1 MDRRAP
7 AAKPAPPFATIFR
20 QLERFLHVE
29 AASGVLLL
37 CAAVLALVWA
47 KSPWSGGY
55 QALWS
60 APFSLG
66 FPGVFVE
73 HPLRFWINEGL
84 MTVFFLV
91 VGLEIRREL
100 HEGALSSLR
109 LATLP
114 IAAAIGGI
122 LVPALIYV
130 SFNSSPPLIQGWAIP
145 TATDIAFAVGVL
157 ALLSSRVSSDLRALL
172 LAIAIADDIAAIVV
186 IALFYSEGIQ
196 SQGLIIAVAGVVSV
210 LALQRIGV
218 RHVLAYVI
226 AGFVVWLG
234 LLQAHIHPTLAG
246 VIVGLLT
253 PVSTSQGRETLLMKA
268 REAVDEIGKRIGRDK
283 PNAREIMKPIQELA
297 IAQRELLAPVVRIEA
312 VLHPWVAYGVMPLFA
327 LANAGVVLEGFSF
340 ELRAGA
346 TVVVGTF
353 FALVLG
359 KPLGILAFSW
369 LAVKLG
375 FAALPAG
382 STWRGI
388 LLLGMLGG
396 IGFTMSIFIANL
408 AFHDEE
414 LLASAKLGVLVASV
428 VAGSCGLLFGRLM
441 LARPTETSSL
451 ESSPA
456 YVPGIYGGG
465 ARNERD
471 NS

>member
-1 MDRRAP
+1 MDQRAP
-7 AAKPAPPFATIFR
+7 AAKPAPPFAAIFR
-20 QLERFLHVE
+20 PLERFLHVE
-29 AASGVLLL
+29 AASGIVLLA
-37 CAAVLALVWA
+37 AAVLALSWA
-47 KSPWSGGY
+47 NSPWSGGY

-60 APFSLG
+60 APISLG

-109 LATLP
+109 LAALP
-114 IAAAIGGI
+114 IAAAVGGI

-130 SFNSSPPLIQGWAIP
+130 SFNREPPLLQGWAIP

-186 IALFYSEGIQ
+186 IALFYSEGIEPR
-196 SQGLIIAVAGVVSV
+196 GFIVAMAGVISV
-210 LALQRIGV
+210 LALQRFGV
-218 RHVLAYVI
+218 RHVLAYAI

-234 LLQAHIHPTLAG
+234 LLQAHVHPTIAG
-246 VIVGLLT
+246 VLLGLLT
-253 PVSTSQGRETLLMKA
+253 PVSTIQGRETLLVRA
-268 REAVDEIGKRIGRDK
+268 REAVDEIGKRIERGKR
-283 PNAREIMKPIQELA
+283 NEREIVSPVKRLA
-297 IAQRELLAPVVRIEA
+297 SVQREMLSPVVRIEA

-327 LANAGVVLEGFSF
+327 FANAGVVLKGFSF
-340 ELRAGA
+340 DLHGSGTVIAGA
-346 TVVVGTF
+346 F
-353 FALVLG
+353 LALVLG
-359 KPLGILAFSW
+359 KPLGIVAFSW
-369 LAVKLG
+369 LAVKFG
-375 FAALPAG
+375 IAALPTG
-382 STWRGI
+382 SNWRGI
-388 LLLGMLGG
+388 VLIGLLGG

-408 AFHDEE
+408 AFHDEG
-414 LLASAKLGVLVASV
+414 LLASAKIGVLVASV

-441 LARPTETSSL
+441 LARPTAV
-451 ESSPA
+451 SSPGNRPEHA
-456 YVPGIYGGG
+456 SGTYSGG

-471 NS
+471 IS